1 MTTPPDLDSLP
12 DLQMAILTQ
21 IDSIPE
27 ITCEARHDVTHTHC
41 TVEVRWSAPPDPCG
55 CCPRMLACQ
64 GLHDHVFHPRWGIA
78 GFCCGQCGR
87 EFSAAEARTGWY
99 AV

>member
-12 DLQMAILTQ
+12 DLQMAIITQ
-21 IDSIPE
+21 IDTIPE
-27 ITCEARHDVTHTHC
+27 VQCEIPHQDSIC
-41 TVEVRWSAPPDPCG
+41 TVEVRWSVAPSPCG
-55 CCPRMLACQ
+55 CYPRMLACQ
-64 GLHDHVFHPRWGIA
+64 GTHDRVFNPRYDFWG
-78 GFCCGQCGR
+78 FRCGQCDR